1 MHARTTTEAEDRYR
15 ARAALYGLYLREIG
29 YPKDEAAARVI
40 ERYPRVK
47 PWLEKLA
54 READGR
60 ALLKKARS
68 A

>member
-1 MHARTTTEAEDRYR
+1 MPVRSTSEEEDRYR
-15 ARAALYGLYLREIG
+15 ARAALYGLYLRELG

-47 PWLEKLA
+47 PTLEKLA

-60 ALLKKARS
+60 SLLKKERS